1 MESKDVNP
9 TGIIKTYT
17 TSNVAE
23 NLLDSITGVT
33 NVSQPLLK
41 DSLITYLFPG
51 TIPTFTVSITYVIKT
66 LDPKLDGG
74 NSSIA
79 TTLTQNFKFKEEM
92 KMNAQYKINLILNLY
107 TVKFDAEVEELTSD
121 GDTQSVEVINID
133 V

>member
-23 NLLDSITGVT
+23 NLKEGGAGVT

-41 DSLITYLFPG
+41 DSLITYMFPG

-66 LDPKLDGG
+66 LDSKLDGG

-79 TTLTQNFKFKEEM
+79 TTLTQDFKFTKEM

-107 TVKFDAEVEELTSD
+107 TVKFDAEVDELTSD
-121 GDTQSVEVINID
+121 GNIQHYSI
-133 V
+133 